1 MFAPANIMDISVK
14 VGRSLLR
21 HLKQASTYS
30 VIIFSLF
37 LTNVTFAAQPLRIAV
52 SSNFA
57 PVLKQLLPQFNQQT
71 GIATQA
77 INGVTGGLYQQIKHG
92 APYDIFLAADSLH
105 PQKLAQDNLI
115 IIHSRKTYALGQLA
129 LYSTE
134 RLNITWKNLAN
145 ILGDK
150 SKRLAIAN
158 PKTAPYGKA
167 AKQCLI
173 KQSLW
178 PLLKNKLII
187 GNNIGQTFQ
196 QVRSQAVFI
205 GIVAYSQL
213 KLNKLTGNLLP
224 ASCYTPINQQLV
236 ILKNT
241 QQAKSAQLFSDFLLS
256 KKTQQQ
262 IAQWGYLTGHKLTSE
277 KIND

>member
-1 MFAPANIMDISVK
+1 MLSGINYAN
-14 VGRSLLR
+14 
-21 HLKQASTYS
+21 
-30 VIIFSLF
+30 
-37 LTNVTFAAQPLRIAV
+37 AAQPLRIAV

-71 GIATQA
+71 GITTQV

-92 APYDIFLAADSLH
+92 APYDIFLAADSLR
-105 PQKLAQDNLI
+105 PQKLAQEQLI
-115 IIHSRKTYALGQLA
+115 ISNSRKTYALGQLA
-129 LYSTE
+129 LYSAQNPT
-134 RLNITWKNLAN
+134 ITWQNLASIYTN
-145 ILGDK
+145 KDIISTQQK
-150 SKRLAIAN
+150 NKRLAIAN

-173 KQSLW
+173 KQGLW

-196 QVRSQAVFI
+196 QVRSQAVPI

-213 KLNKLTGNLLP
+213 KLNKLNGNLLP

-241 QQAKSAQLFSDFLLS
+241 QQAKSAQLLSDFLLS

-262 IAQWGYLTGHKLTSE
+262 IAQWGYLTAHKLTIS
-277 KIND
+277 KFTDKKKQ